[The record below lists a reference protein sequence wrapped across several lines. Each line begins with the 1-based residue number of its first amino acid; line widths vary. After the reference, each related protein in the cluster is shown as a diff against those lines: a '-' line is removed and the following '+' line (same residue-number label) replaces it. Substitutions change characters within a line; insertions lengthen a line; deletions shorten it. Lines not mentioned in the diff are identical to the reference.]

1 MRETGTTKG
10 WFTVGLSLI
19 IIGGGLYF
27 LGSVLGLQYLLQSQ
41 AETPTEFWLVLM
53 IPSLVALGFLVL
65 LGKVIVDRLN
75 SPEDDH
81 YSKHV
86 DQ

>member
-1 MRETGTTKG
+1 MQETGTTKG
-10 WFTVGLSLI
+10 WFTVGLTLI

-27 LGSVLGLQYLLQSQ
+27 LATFFGLQYALQSQ
-41 AETPTEFWLVLM
+41 ADAPPEFWLVLL
-53 IPSLVALGFLVL
+53 IPGLVVLGFLVL
-65 LGKVIVDRLN
+65 LTKVIVDRLN

-86 DQ
+86 DK